1 MARRRTTFGKLQRD
15 LEKQAK
21 AKAKAER
28 RQARAA
34 EQSESGEQGS
44 GTGVDQDKVLAD
56 LAALH
61 QAFDDGEIGLD
72 DFEAQKEELTSRLRI
87 D

>member
-21 AKAKAER
+21 AKAKIER

-34 EQSESGEQGS
+34 EQSESDAEDPGAGD
-44 GTGVDQDKVLAD
+44 DQEKILAD

-61 QAFDDGEIGLD
+61 QAFDDGKISLE
-72 DFEAQKEELTSRLRI
+72 DFEAKKEELTSRLRI